1 MFIVCIFCPFLTQTT
16 TTTPTT
22 RERELG
28 EKNKNINESLKRDMA
43 YHQAREKRKGK
54 WKLAKSRHRQKTLI
68 KIFQLQ
74 GSRTDEINTEINLL
88 MLESLCEKQWFAE
101 FQRGISMEIS
111 TYVKINLNILS
122 SIPWLL
128 PISVASHIIFMMHD
142 RPSKPCLLISS
153 WCCKV

>member
-43 YHQAREKRKGK
+43 YHQAGEKRKGK

-68 KIFQLQ
+68 KFFQLQ

-88 MLESLCEKQWFAE
+88 MLESLCERLGLPNFKGDFNLRENQFKYFEQHSIALANLS
-101 FQRGISMEIS
+101 GI
-111 TYVKINLNILS
+111 TYHFHDARS
-122 SIPWLL
+122 SIEAMP
-128 PISVASHIIFMMHD
+128 VDIIMV
-142 RPSKPCLLISS
+142 L
-153 WCCKV
+153 

>member
-43 YHQAREKRKGK
+43 YHQAGEKRKGK

-101 FQRGISMEIS
+101 FQRGLNGNFNLRENQFKYFEQHSIALANLSGI
-111 TYVKINLNILS
+111 TYHFHDARS
-122 SIPWLL
+122 SIEAMP
-128 PISVASHIIFMMHD
+128 VDIIMV
-142 RPSKPCLLISS
+142 L
-153 WCCKV
+153 